1 MPNKALS
8 ASARRV
14 AGRLVARSRRRLP
27 ARPAEG
33 RPADGRPTSGHESAT
48 GRPDGPASRQQE
60 IAPGATLVHAI
71 QEGASLP
78 EAVIRQLR
86 DLLGNGD
93 TMGAQSFAEALAE
106 DPSAGV
112 LGRLAAGVVA
122 SHRGFS
128 ELAWSHLESLPV
140 SLWGRFAAE
149 EYVRAGLAV
158 EPERAVDEVRKV
170 VGENPSEVPAES
182 WLALVGVAFAA
193 GESDLAREL
202 FARFGERLDEDPRP
216 RPMLRRQR
224 EWLAPWVQSDPTS
237 PKAPH
242 SGRPT
247 IAVMDYGHPGMNRA
261 SANIGDHVQSIAS
274 LGHLVRHQGVRFRGQ
289 EDLVDLLEHLRVRTR
304 PELQKS
310 DIEAEVDVLTVHRD
324 ASMYEEIPE
333 GTWVLCFGWFMHAM
347 FRLRFGFPLH
357 DALRPIF
364 ISFHCNKRDL
374 LTDEAIAY
382 LRKYG
387 PVGCRDWTT
396 VYLLLS
402 VGVPAFF
409 SGCLT
414 TTVNTLFPDI
424 PAEPGDK
431 APVAYVDVPAED
443 VPAGAPTFQHSSVEV
458 RTRSFSGNCYEA
470 LQLLE
475 TYRRGHR
482 AVVTSRLHCY
492 LPVRSMG
499 MEVDFQPAN
508 RSDVRFDGLIDIT
521 DDAFDAIRSGILAK
535 LDRVYSAILSN
546 ASEEEVYTLW
556 RELTAEEV
564 EHAEQRRLEEMRLP
578 VVPEAVYAEL
588 EEAVSRT
595 LTIGPVE
602 RADAGKQPVH
612 CLVELPKGLGIGL
625 EALVASLEAH
635 SSRPLHVWVL
645 SVHQPAKL
653 QERLAR
659 RFPQVT
665 FSWVPTREIGRGITT
680 PTGERVLD
688 VARLAIEHLL
698 PQVERVVVLPAAAVA
713 TADVAELAELD
724 LGESVFAA
732 PDEVSSSRVS
742 GFSVVYRAAKR
753 LERRTQ
759 LAASLRRG
767 AHARHAFDF
776 DAFTTGVMVMD
787 LERMRQEGFA
797 ASALP
802 LVEEFGMGA
811 REVLHYLAGPN
822 RARVPASWCQVPTW
836 SPASGPG
843 LVHWADEVKPWDR
856 RFTAGRELWATYAPG
871 S

>member
-1 MPNKALS
+1 MPKKVLG

-14 AGRLVARSRRRLP
+14 ARRLVARSQRRLS
-27 ARPAEG
+27 ARLGE
-33 RPADGRPTSGHESAT
+33 GRPTSGPESAP
-48 GRPDGPASRQQE
+48 GRPDRPGPRQQE
-60 IAPGATLVHAI
+60 IAPEATLVHAI
-71 QEGASLP
+71 QEGATLP
-78 EAVIRQLR
+78 EAVILQLR
-86 DLLGNGD
+86 GLLRDGD
-93 TMGAQSFAEALAE
+93 TIGAQSFAEALTE
-106 DPSAGV
+106 DPSVGM

-122 SHRGFS
+122 AHRGFS
-128 ELAWSHLESLPV
+128 ELAWSHLETLPV

-158 EPERAVDEVRKV
+158 DPERAIDEVRKV
-170 VGENPSEVPAES
+170 VGENPPEVPAES
-182 WLALVGVAFAA
+182 WLGLVGVAFAA

-202 FARFGERLDEDPRP
+202 FAQFGERLDESPRP
-216 RPMLRRQR
+216 RPALRRQR

-237 PKAPH
+237 PKVPH
-242 SGRPT
+242 GGRPT
-247 IAVMDYGHPGMNRA
+247 IAVIDYGHPGMNRA

-324 ASMYEEIPE
+324 ASMYQEIPE
-333 GTWVLCFGWFMHAM
+333 GTWALCFGWFMHAL

-382 LRKYG
+382 LRRYG

-402 VGVPAFF
+402 VDVPAFF

-414 TTVNTLFPDI
+414 TTVNTVFPDDHV
-424 PAEPGDK
+424 EPVAK
-431 APVAYVDVPAED
+431 APVAYVDVPAEN
-443 VPAGAPTFQHSSVEV
+443 VPAGAPTFKHSAVEV

-492 LPVRSMG
+492 LPVRSLG

-521 DDAFDAIRSGILAK
+521 DDAFDRIRSGILAK

-546 ASEEEVYTLW
+546 APEEEVYSLW
-556 RELTAEEV
+556 REITAEEV
-564 EHAEQRRLEEMRLP
+564 AYAEERRLEEMRLP
-578 VVPEAVYAEL
+578 VVPEAVHVEL
-588 EEAVSRT
+588 EEAVSRA
-595 LTIGPVE
+595 LTVGPVE
-602 RADAGKQPVH
+602 HADAEKQPVH
-612 CLVELPKGLGIGL
+612 CVVELPRGQGVGL

-635 SSRPLHVWVL
+635 ASRPLHIWVL
-645 SVHQPAKL
+645 SRHQPAKL
-653 QERLAR
+653 RERLAR

-665 FSWVPTREIGRGITT
+665 FSWVPTRRIGHGITT
-680 PTGERVLD
+680 PTGEQVLD
-688 VARLAIEHLL
+688 VAWLAIEHLL
-698 PQVERVVVLPAAAVA
+698 PQVDRVVVLPAAAVA
-713 TADVAELAELD
+713 TADIAELAELD
-724 LGESVFAA
+724 LGDSVFAA
-732 PDEVSSSRVS
+732 PDEVSTSRVS
-742 GFSVVYRAAKR
+742 GFSVVYGAAQR
-753 LERRTQ
+753 LEHRTQ

-767 AHARHAFDF
+767 AHARHVFDF
-776 DAFTTGVMVMD
+776 DAFSTGVMVMD

-822 RARVPASWCQVPTW
+822 RARVPRNWSQVPTW

-843 LVHWADEVKPWDR
+843 LIHWADEVKPWDR
-856 RFTAGRELWATYAPG
+856 RFTAGRELWATYAPD

>member
-1 MPNKALS
+1 MSNKVPS
-8 ASARRV
+8 ASARRIV
-14 AGRLVARSRRRLP
+14 GRLVARSRRHLP
-27 ARPAEG
+27 ARPSEG
-33 RPADGRPTSGHESAT
+33 RPPGGRPTSGSEPAS
-48 GRPDGPASRQQE
+48 GRPDQPPVQHEMISPE
-60 IAPGATLVHAI
+60 ATLVHAI

-86 DLLGNGD
+86 DLLRDGD
-93 TMGAQSFAEALAE
+93 TIGAQSFAEALVE
-106 DPSAGV
+106 DPSAGM
-112 LGRLAAGVVA
+112 LGRVTVGIVA

-128 ELAWSHLESLPV
+128 ELAWSHLETLPV
-140 SLWGRFAAE
+140 SLWGRFAAD
-149 EYVRAGLAV
+149 EYVRAGLAM
-158 EPERAVDEVRKV
+158 EPERAIDEVRKI
-170 VGENPSEVPAES
+170 VGENPPEVSAES
-182 WLALVGVAFAA
+182 WLALVGIAFAA

-216 RPMLRRQR
+216 RPLLRRQR
-224 EWLAPWVQSDPTS
+224 EWLAPWVKSDPAS
-237 PKAPH
+237 PKASH

-247 IAVMDYGHPGMNRA
+247 IAVIDYGHPGMNRA

-274 LGHLVRHQGVRFRGQ
+274 LGHLVRNQRVRFRGQ

-324 ASMYEEIPE
+324 ASMYQEIPE
-333 GTWVLCFGWFMHAM
+333 GTWVLCFGWFMHAL

-382 LRKYG
+382 LRRYG

-414 TTVNTLFPDI
+414 TTVNTLFPDNHV
-424 PAEPGDK
+424 EPGAK

-443 VPAGAPTFQHSSVEV
+443 VPAGAPSFKHSAVEV

-492 LPVRSMG
+492 LPVRSLG

-508 RSDVRFDGLIDIT
+508 RADVRFDGLIDIT
-521 DDAFDAIRSGILAK
+521 DDAFARIRSGILAK
-535 LDRVYSAILSN
+535 LDRVYSAILSS
-546 ASEEEVYTLW
+546 ASEEDVYSLW
-556 RELTAEEV
+556 REITAEEV
-564 EHAEQRRLEEMRLP
+564 EHAEQRWLEEMRLP
-578 VVPEAVYAEL
+578 VVPEVVHAEL
-588 EEAVSRT
+588 EEARSRT
-595 LTIGPVE
+595 LTVGPVE
-602 RADAGKQPVH
+602 HADAGEQPVH
-612 CLVELPKGLGIGL
+612 CVVDLPNGQGVGL
-625 EALVASLEAH
+625 EALVASLEEHA
-635 SSRPLHVWVL
+635 SRPLHVWVL
-645 SVHQPAKL
+645 SRHQPAKL
-653 QERLAR
+653 RERLAR
-659 RFPQVT
+659 TFPQVT
-665 FSWVPTREIGRGITT
+665 FSWVPTRRIGRGITT
-680 PTGERVLD
+680 PTGEPVLD
-688 VARLAIEHLL
+688 VAWLAIEHLL
-698 PQVERVVVLPAAAVA
+698 PQVGRVVVLPAAAVA
-713 TADVAELAELD
+713 TADVAELAGLD
-724 LGESVFAA
+724 LGDNIFAA
-732 PDEVSSSRVS
+732 PDEVSTSRVS
-742 GFSVVYRAAKR
+742 GFSVVYGAAQR
-753 LERRTQ
+753 LEHRTQ
-759 LAASLRRG
+759 LAASLRRA

-776 DAFTTGVMVMD
+776 DAFSTGVMVMN

-802 LVEEFGMGA
+802 LVEEFGMGW
-811 REVLHYLAGPN
+811 REVLHFLAGPN
-822 RARVPASWCQVPTW
+822 RARVPVNWSQVPTW
-836 SPASGPG
+836 SPTSGPG
-843 LVHWADEVKPWDR
+843 IVHWADEVKPWDR
-856 RFTAGRELWATYAPG
+856 RFTAGRNLWATYAPG